1 MLSHIYQIVYYFEQ
15 THGYR
20 PNTLYINQ
28 ALFKCL
34 RQELSEPDNIDKIM
48 NLLDMSI
55 VIGNDLQHPHVAC
68 LQHSWREM
76 ETTQQTG
83 YTQQKT
89 HQGLLD

>member
-28 ALFKCL
+28 TLFKRL
-34 RQELSEPDNIDKIM
+34 RQELSEPDNIDNIM
-48 NLLDMSI
+48 DLLGMSI
-55 VIGNDLQHPHVAC
+55 VISNDLQHSHVAC
-68 LQHSWREM
+68 LPHSWREM

-83 YTQQKT
+83 YIQQKK